1 MIKIKKMNKSYRD
14 LFELGDATLYMTKD
28 KDPSILL
35 LQHNAFRLKLISS
48 NGKRHTVKLGSE
60 ILKLSTEQLISICVK
75 VYPKYI
81 LNNMYYV
88 DCENS
93 LEYLKRFTEF
103 RDEESHRWAIV
114 LHENTTDIFSQLFS
128 SNSKEMMS
136 NHINEQMKKMLKR
149 NGEYETILGKVM
161 WELYKLL
168 ATREDV
174 GIQLIMHSEEF
185 KPVANLLIADYLFEE
200 MYNSNARIEESFFHT
215 KANISDRFDQ
225 LTRLL
230 NIIGKFSA
238 NYANMN
244 GINGVFDN
252 AVIRGGLPSFLARN
266 ILEDKYT
273 KSHVINNNYFNYL
286 DLAYIRRTSLMQK
299 IREFLDFMNLQ
310 GTYPFA
316 ENFIESQGLGTVV
329 TAQIPKVPEE
339 AISANPEEIKV
350 IKTDNSLNLE
360 GININYDNME
370 VILYRDVAMA
380 FEPLKERVKEILDG
394 NVNYDDELDK
404 QNEKANLLMELQKL
418 FKKVQDARYRLRYS
432 DKDLVDFNAI
442 EKEILDTS
450 TLLQNSPEISPSIG
464 ESFGVSFGE
473 EVKLPEPIKKMAETV
488 KKGVK
493 NNINNVKDGMALA
506 GHAIKT
512 NRTLNHIGQFVDD
525 VTGLGYIKDKINEHK
540 IKSDYKKKKD
550 EEYLQS
556 LHDEKE
562 AKKQAREEF
571 EEKKKARRG
580 ESIRYGILSGM
591 SVNELF
597 TTAPIK
603 MSGLV
608 YAKGEGYKGIKANV
622 EKASLNSVSK
632 MTHNYIE
639 GLKQINTPESLR
651 ALNESHAFFTEFYNT
666 RKDFL
671 NEDSNKALKSFME
684 ASLIKK

>member
-35 LQHNAFRLKLISS
+35 LQHNAFKLKLISS
-48 NGKRHTVKLGSE
+48 NGKRHTVKIGSE
-60 ILKLSTEQLISICVK
+60 ILKLSTEQLLSICVK

-81 LNNMYYV
+81 LNKIYYV
-88 DCENS
+88 DCGTP
-93 LEYLKRFTEF
+93 LDYVRRFTEF
-103 RDEESHRWAIV
+103 KDEESHRWAIV
-114 LHENTTDIFSQLFS
+114 LHENTLDIFSQLFS

-149 NGEYETILGKVM
+149 NGEYDTTLGKVM

-185 KPVANLLIADYLFEE
+185 RPIANLLIADYLFEE
-200 MYNSNARIEESFFHT
+200 MYNSNAKIEDSFFHT
-215 KANISDRFDQ
+215 KPNISDRFDQ

-230 NIIGKFSA
+230 NIIGKFTA

-286 DLAYIRRTSLMQK
+286 DLAYIRRTNLMEK

-310 GTYPFA
+310 GSYPFA
-316 ENFIESQGLGTVV
+316 ENFMESQGLGTVL
-329 TAQIPKVPEE
+329 TAQIPKVPEP
-339 AISANPEEIKV
+339 AIQGNPEEIKV

-394 NVNYDDELDK
+394 NISYDDELDK

-442 EKEILDTS
+442 EKDILDTS

-464 ESFGVSFGE
+464 ESFGISFGE
-473 EVKLPEPIKKMAETV
+473 EIKLPHPIKKIS
-488 KKGVK
+488 
-493 NNINNVKDGMALA
+493 NNIKDGMALA
-506 GHAIKT
+506 GRAIKT
-512 NRTLNHIGQFVDD
+512 NSTLNHIGQFVDD
-525 VTGLGYIKDKINEHK
+525 VTGLGYIKGKLNANKVKKDQ
-540 IKSDYKKKKD
+540 KKKED

-562 AKKQAREEF
+562 ARKQEKEEF
-571 EEKKKARRG
+571 EERRKARRG
-580 ESIRYGILSGM
+580 ESIRYGILFGM

-597 TTAPIK
+597 TVAPIK

-608 YAKGEGYKGIKANV
+608 YAKGEGYEGIKANV

-671 NEDSNKALKSFME
+671 NEDSNKVLKSFME
-684 ASLIKK
+684 ASLPKK